1 MRWRCPGRSR
11 GASRS
16 FESPTWGRPEVR
28 PTKDSDWII
37 APDDMDPL
45 RGLFIRLEGQS
56 APWRVSYRDIFGA
69 PLDAEFTARGW
80 TSHLFVT
87 EPNGTENK
95 VDSFCPPRGTRTS
108 IRPAT

>member
-1 MRWRCPGRSR
+1 
-11 GASRS
+11 
-16 FESPTWGRPEVR
+16 
-28 PTKDSDWII
+28 
-37 APDDMDPL
+37 MDKL
-45 RGLFIRLEGQS
+45 RALFIRLEGQS
-56 APWRVSYRDIFGA
+56 DPWRVSYRDIFGA